1 MAYSRAA
8 PRVFVGADRMPSSAG
23 WSGHNGQQGAGISQ
37 ILRVLLH
44 GYPILPSS
52 PLPPSSADSPAAG
65 LRSSAFVPF
74 VMARMLS
81 MFAQQMQAVV
91 VAWQVYDLTRRSE
104 EHTSELQSQSNL
116 VCRLLLEKKKNKTT
130 TETRR
135 QRL

>member
-81 MFAQQMQAVV
+81 MFAQQMQA
-91 VAWQVYDLTRRSE
+91 RSE
-104 EHTSELQSQSNL
+104 EHTSELQSPCNL
-116 VCRLLLEKKKNKTT
+116 VCRLLLEKK
-130 TETRR
+130 
-135 QRL
+135 